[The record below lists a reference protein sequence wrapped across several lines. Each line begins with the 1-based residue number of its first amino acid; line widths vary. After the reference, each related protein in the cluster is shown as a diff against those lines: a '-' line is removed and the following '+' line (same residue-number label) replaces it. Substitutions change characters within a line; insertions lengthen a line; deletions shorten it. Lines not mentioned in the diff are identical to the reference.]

1 MIKTILGISP
11 DENVPFFE
19 KIEIKPYFFEGL
31 SFAKGSL
38 NSVKGK
44 IKVSWMREENKIK
57 LTVFSPTDDFVIYN
71 GKYLSK
77 GENEFTL

>member
-11 DENVPFFE
+11 DENALFYE
-19 KIEIKPYFFEGL
+19 EIEIKPYFFDGL

-77 GENEFTL
+77 GNNEFII